1 MKINYKNYT
10 IEDFAQDSYFQKW
23 VRNPDQEC
31 EEFWSDWLSDNSNRI
46 FEIDEAAELVRSLS
60 FKESNI
66 AEENIIRLWGNIS
79 MNINN
84 ENRISHYRKNKK
96 SYSTLLKVAASL
108 IPLFI
113 LGYLFYSN
121 LGQDEEMLELSN
133 QVSIMKKENPNGKK
147 SQFTLPD
154 GTRVFLNSNSRLLY
168 SSQFN
173 EEIIRKVKL
182 KGEAFFMVKRDTLRP
197 FIIESGDLQTQ
208 VLGTAFNVRAFDD
221 EDNIFVAVEEGKVRL
236 QNKRKDENAD
246 FLILEQRD
254 LGVFKKKNQ
263 SLKREKL
270 EGSEVFDWRNGVIHF
285 QKANFKEIRQ
295 TLEQWYGVSFV
306 IKRNI
311 DSKKDF
317 TGSYANKPLRTVLDG
332 LQFVYDFDYSI
343 KNKTITIN

>member
-1 MKINYKNYT
+1 MKTNYNNHT
-10 IEDFAQDSYFQKW
+10 IEDFAQDTYFQKW
-23 VRNPDQEC
+23 VKNPDEEC
-31 EEFWSDWLSDNSNRI
+31 EAFWSDWLSDNSNRI
-46 FEIDEAAELVRSLS
+46 FEIDEAADLVHSLR
-60 FKESNI
+60 FKETNI
-66 AEENIIRLWGNIS
+66 AEENIISLWSNIS

-84 ENRISHYRKNKK
+84 EKRISHHHENNRP
-96 SYSTLLKVAASL
+96 YSLLLKIAASL
-108 IPLFI
+108 IPLFVI
-113 LGYLFYSN
+113 GYLFFTN
-121 LGQDEEMLELSN
+121 HEQGGKG
-133 QVSIMKKENPNGKK
+133 VSFSTKTSTIKKENPNGKK
-147 SQFTLPD
+147 TQFTLPD
-154 GTRVFLNSNSRLLY
+154 GTRVFLNSNSKLSY

-173 EEIIRKVKL
+173 EEIVRRVKL

-221 EDNIFVAVEEGKVRL
+221 EENIFVAVEEGKVRL
-236 QNKRKDENAD
+236 QNKRKDEHGEV
-246 FLILEQRD
+246 LILEEND

-263 SLKREKL
+263 SLKRERL

-285 QKANFKEIRQ
+285 QKANFKEIKK

-306 IKRNI
+306 INRNI

-332 LQFVYDFDYSI
+332 LQFVYDFDYNI